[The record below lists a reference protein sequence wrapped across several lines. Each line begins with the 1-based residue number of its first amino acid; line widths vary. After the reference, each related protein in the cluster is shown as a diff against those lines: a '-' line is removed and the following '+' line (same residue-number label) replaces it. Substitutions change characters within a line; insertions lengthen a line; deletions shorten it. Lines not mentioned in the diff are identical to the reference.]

1 MDPIASRQFRAMWQ
15 LKQRL
20 LWRFWEKRGQAYR
33 WSLLISFLF
42 SSLLAIAVAL
52 GFSFLVYYP
61 TQMTGKQSLST
72 EILAYL
78 WLGPF
83 LIISLMWMISP
94 LIFVMKNESLSLDVS
109 RLTRYPISYRTLHGF
124 HTLLAW
130 LEPWTLFFYPLALG
144 LFVAGLAWGKLSIAI
159 PLMILIALWMAVHT
173 FWNRLFQDL
182 ITLLFTSRYLRE
194 ALSLLLLLTIIMI
207 SFIPALIS
215 EQTGLE
221 DLKDL
226 KAPSIEMFLYQWPT
240 WQKIQPLL
248 NGLMFATPTGYFVRA
263 LAGLYGN
270 QWQWWWQGCLGLLAW
285 IALAQILGVALL
297 RKLFSEPPAINQIKR
312 SELNSDWARRLKLP
326 LSEILRVMILK
337 DLRTLFRSILG
348 KLSFFLTPLLVV
360 VLRVVGLGAAP
371 STSPEALL
379 LGMISYIFMTSL
391 FLYINFFGPD
401 GQGFKLYLL
410 SATSPRQLLLAKNLA
425 LALFASGEFA
435 IVLVLF
441 VIFYQQAGLALIAF
455 ACCSFVTL
463 LAGVLSMG
471 TLLSIR
477 FPAQMDLN
485 QTQYRQS
492 NGTPVLMALQVLMVL
507 SALTALPLGLAY
519 YQAESLTLLSFSL
532 SLFSLWAWWL
542 ILNYSASQ
550 LQDEQLSILAQLE
563 KD

>member
-1 MDPIASRQFRAMWQ
+1 MDPIATRQFQAMWQ
-15 LKQRL
+15 LKRRL
-20 LWRFWEKRGQAYR
+20 LGHFWKQRGQAYR
-33 WSLLISFLF
+33 WSLLISFIF
-42 SSLLAIAVAL
+42 SALLAIAVAL

-61 TQMTGKQSLST
+61 SQLTGNQRLSV
-72 EILAYL
+72 ELLPYIWIA
-78 WLGPF
+78 PF
-83 LIISLMWMISP
+83 LALSVMWMISP
-94 LIFVMKNESLSLDVS
+94 LIFVMKNESLSLDIS
-109 RLTRYPISYRTLHGF
+109 RLTRYPISYRSLHLF

-130 LEPWTLFFYPLALG
+130 LEPWTLFFYPLAVG
-144 LFVAGLAWGKLSIAI
+144 LFLAGLAWGKLSIAL
-159 PLMILIALWMAVHT
+159 PLLILIALWMAVHT
-173 FWNRLFQDL
+173 LWNRLFQDL

-194 ALSLLLLLTIIMI
+194 VLSLLLLLTIILL

-221 DLKDL
+221 DLKGL
-226 KAPSIEMFLYQWPT
+226 KAPNLEMFLYQWPT
-240 WQKIQPLL
+240 WQKVQPLL
-248 NGLMFATPTGYFVRA
+248 NGLIVATPTGYFVKA

-270 QWQWWWQGCLGLLAW
+270 QWQWWWQGCLGLVAW
-285 IALAQILGVALL
+285 VILAQVLGVALL
-297 RKLFSEPPAINQIKR
+297 RRLFSEPPAVSQVKR
-312 SELNSDWARRLKLP
+312 TELGSNRARHFKLP
-326 LSEILRVMILK
+326 LSEVLRVLILK

-360 VLRVVGLGAAP
+360 ILRVVGLGAAP

-401 GQGFKLYLL
+401 GHGFKLYLL

-435 IVLVLF
+435 VVLVLF
-441 VIFYQQAGLALIAF
+441 VVFYQQASLALISF

-463 LAGVLSMG
+463 LAGVLSLG

-507 SALTALPLGLAY
+507 SGLAALPLGLAY
-519 YQAESLTLLSFSL
+519 FQAESLTLLSFCMSVL
-532 SLFSLWAWWL
+532 SLWAWWL
-542 ILNYSASQ
+542 ILKASATQ
-550 LQDEQLSILAQLE
+550 LQHEQLNILAQLE